1 MRLLLW
7 VLLLLV
13 GFAVLARVRSK
24 LAPRAFPPW
33 MTPILETPWRDRE
46 RILQRAGLS
55 AGERVLE
62 VGPGAGFITQL
73 AVRRVAPG
81 GRIVCLDL
89 QAAMLRKV
97 RGRVGDAALL
107 VQASGSRLPFR
118 EGAFDRAFLVHVLG
132 EIPDQRGALA
142 ELARV
147 IRPGGELAVEEG
159 VNDPDY
165 VRGPVLVR
173 LAEAAGFR
181 AGSRFGN
188 VFHYTQRFA
197 RA

>member
-1 MRLLLW
+1 
-7 VLLLLV
+7 
-13 GFAVLARVRSK
+13 
-24 LAPRAFPPW
+24 
-33 MTPILETPWRDRE
+33 
-46 RILQRAGLS
+46 
-55 AGERVLE
+55 
-62 VGPGAGFITQL
+62 
-73 AVRRVAPG
+73 
-81 GRIVCLDL
+81 
-89 QAAMLRKV
+89 
-97 RGRVGDAALL
+97 

-147 IRPGGELAVEEG
+147 LRPGGELAVEEG

-181 AGSRFGN
+181 AGARFGN
-188 VFHYTQRFA
+188 VLHYTQRFA